1 MDRHVQPTL
10 GQVKAAYGR
19 LVSAIAPRGT
29 VRTNQEAGRDL
40 ITLGV
45 GFWCVT
51 IATQDFGWNIFD
63 HALGAIL
70 IAYCIVRYIEFD

>member
-1 MDRHVQPTL
+1 MDSTVSP
-10 GQVKAAYGR
+10 VKAAYGK
-19 LVSAIAPRGT
+19 LISYMAPPGG
-29 VRTNQEAGRDL
+29 VRTKQEASRDL

-51 IATQDFGWNIFD
+51 ITTQDFGWNVFD

-70 IAYCIVRYIEFD
+70 IAYCVVRYIEFD

>member
-1 MDRHVQPTL
+1 MDSTVSP
-10 GQVKAAYGR
+10 VKAAYGK
-19 LVSAIAPRGT
+19 LISYMAPPDG
-29 VRTNQEAGRDL
+29 VRTKQEASRDL

-51 IATQDFGWNIFD
+51 IATQDFGWNVFD

-70 IAYCIVRYIEFD
+70 IAYCVVRYIEFD